1 MKPFKELF
9 SIGNDKYKNEYSII
23 NEIEINK
30 NNRDEI
36 TTKICSL
43 LHNDNWHNEVIFSNL
58 L

>member
-1 MKPFKELF
+1 M
-9 SIGNDKYKNEYSII
+9 Y
-23 NEIEINK
+23 EIEMNK